1 MTMDLNDIWSIYFHD
16 PNDKDW
22 TMKSYHHLSMLSTV
36 DDFWVVHKAMQD
48 KVADGMFFIMREY
61 IFPCWD
67 DPENKEGGC
76 FSIKVGIYIF
86 YLNECDECNLL
97 FSLCSSTRSRN
108 RSLPRFG
115 SRCARRCWAKS

>member
-1 MTMDLNDIWSIYFHD
+1 MLALNCIFMAMAMDLNDIWSIYFHD

-22 TMKSYHHLSMLSTV
+22 TMKSYHHMSMLSTV
-36 DDFWVVHKAMQD
+36 DDFWVVQKAMQD

-76 FSIKVGIYIF
+76 FSIKV
-86 YLNECDECNLL
+86 
-97 FSLCSSTRSRN
+97 N
-108 RSLPRFG
+108 RSVG
-115 SRCARRCWAKS
+115 SGHLTWT